1 MKLPESATQTFY
13 VHLSKYPRLDGSGA
27 FELWLDD
34 MSEFERVCLGP
45 VEITFSVPQDVDPIQ
60 AQVDSLEKQLAVI
73 NREYAQKV
81 STVQTRIKE
90 LQALTYEPV

>member
-13 VHLSKYPRLDGSGA
+13 VHLSKYHDLPGRNMFALYQ
-27 FELWLDD
+27 DD
-34 MSEFERVCLGP
+34 MSEYDHVCLGQ
-45 VEITFSVPQDVDPIQ
+45 VEVTFPIPQDVDPIQ

-81 STVQTRIKE
+81 STVQTRIRE